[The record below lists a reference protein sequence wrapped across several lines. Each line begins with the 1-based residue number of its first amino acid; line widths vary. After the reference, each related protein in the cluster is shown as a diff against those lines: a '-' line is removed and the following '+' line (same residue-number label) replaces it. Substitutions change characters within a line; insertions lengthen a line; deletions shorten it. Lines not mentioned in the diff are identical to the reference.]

1 MLRRG
6 LSRYKLSFN
15 YCCYTSL
22 SIFLSGVLVLQFG
35 SIFALVVLIFAIS
48 DGLSAGLTEETIE
61 DLEDRF

>member
-22 SIFLSGVLVLQFG
+22 SIFLIGVLGLQFG
-35 SIFALVVLIFAIS
+35 SIFALVVLIFEIS
-48 DGLSAGLTEETIE
+48 DGLSAGPIEETID